1 MQRKYSMIQEE
12 LPEEN
17 TIFKV
22 SLPFLSNLA
31 DKEIPLRRNQIFST
45 VHTLDFFIN
54 LAFFFQF
61 YEPKDFQ
68 SQESDTQNTWK

>member
-1 MQRKYSMIQEE
+1 MIQEE

-22 SLPFLSNLA
+22 SLSFLSNLA
-31 DKEIPLRRNQIFST
+31 DKEIPLRRDQIFST

-54 LAFFFQF
+54 LAFFFF
-61 YEPKDFQ
+61 SFMNPRTSKARNLTPKIL
-68 SQESDTQNTWK
+68 ES